1 MSEKKILVLGVGNI
15 LLRDEG
21 VGVRVVER
29 LQAGYSFSPNVSLL
43 DGGTLGIKLMD
54 AISSSEVLIVV
65 DAVLNGQSPGTF
77 YRLTGEEVRKSVAFK
92 YSLHQTDLLET
103 LACCELVGNRPE
115 TVVLGIEPEDYS
127 PWSDELT
134 TTIQGRVSEMSEGVL
149 REINKAGGNFRSR
162 EGFQKAGALTEGGAG
177 PDIS

>member
-1 MSEKKILVLGVGNI
+1 MPEKRILVLGVGNI

-29 LQAGYSFSPNVSLL
+29 LQTDYSFSPNVSLL
-43 DGGTLGIKLMD
+43 DGGTLGIKLME
-54 AISSSEVLIVV
+54 AISSSDVLIVV
-65 DAVLNGQSPGTF
+65 DAVLNGQPPGTF

-134 TTIQGRVSEMSEGVL
+134 PTVKNRVPELVQAVL
-149 REINKAGGNFRSR
+149 EEISRAGGHFT
-162 EGFQKAGALTEGGAG
+162 LT
-177 PDIS
+177 P

>member
-1 MSEKKILVLGVGNI
+1 MSTKRILVLGVGNI

-29 LQAGYSFSPNVSLL
+29 LQAGYHFSSNVSLM
-43 DGGTLGIKLMD
+43 DGGILGIKLME
-54 AISSSEVLIVV
+54 AISSSEFLIVV
-65 DAVLNGQSPGTF
+65 DAVLNGQPPGTF

-115 TVVLGIEPEDYS
+115 TVVLGIEPEDFS

-134 TTIQGRVSEMSEGVL
+134 PTIQSRVAELSERVL
-149 REINKAGGNFRSR
+149 LELEQAGGSYRPRGGS
-162 EGFQKAGALTEGGAG
+162 QTAGAFE
-177 PDIS
+177 

>member
-1 MSEKKILVLGVGNI
+1 MSEKRILVLGVGNI

-29 LQAGYSFSPNVSLL
+29 LQAAYSFSPNVTLM
-43 DGGTLGIKLMD
+43 DGGTLGIKLME
-54 AISSSEVLIVV
+54 AISSSEFLIVV
-65 DAVLNGQSPGTF
+65 DAVLNGQPPGTF

-115 TVVLGIEPEDYS
+115 TVVLGIEPEDFS

-134 TTIQGRVSEMSEGVL
+134 PTIQGRVAELSKRVL
-149 REINKAGGNFRSR
+149 LEIDQAGGNYRPCVGSPT
-162 EGFQKAGALTEGGAG
+162 AGAIE
-177 PDIS
+177 

>member
-1 MSEKKILVLGVGNI
+1 MPEKRILVLGVGNI

-29 LQAGYSFSPNVSLL
+29 LQADYSFSPNVSLL
-43 DGGTLGIKLMD
+43 DGGTLGIKLME
-54 AISSSEVLIVV
+54 AISSSDVLIVV
-65 DAVLNGQSPGTF
+65 DAVLNGQPPGTF

-134 TTIQGRVSEMSEGVL
+134 PTVKNRVPELAQVVL
-149 REINKAGGNFRSR
+149 EEIRRAGGHF
-162 EGFQKAGALTEGGAG
+162 KPGA
-177 PDIS
+177 

>member
-1 MSEKKILVLGVGNI
+1 MSEKRILVLGVGNI

-29 LQAGYSFSPNVSLL
+29 LQAAYSFSPNVTLM
-43 DGGTLGIKLMD
+43 DGGTLGIKLME
-54 AISSSEVLIVV
+54 AISSSEFLIVV
-65 DAVLNGQSPGTF
+65 DAVLNGQPPGTF

-115 TVVLGIEPEDYS
+115 TVVLGIEPEDFS

-134 TTIQGRVSEMSEGVL
+134 PTIQGRVAELSERVL
-149 REINKAGGNFRSR
+149 LEIDQAGGNYRPCVGSPT
-162 EGFQKAGALTEGGAG
+162 AGAIE
-177 PDIS
+177 

>member
-1 MSEKKILVLGVGNI
+1 MSERRILVLGVGNI

-29 LQAGYSFSPNVSLL
+29 LQAAYSFSPNVTLM
-43 DGGTLGIKLMD
+43 DGGTLGIKLME
-54 AISSSEVLIVV
+54 AISSSEFLIVV
-65 DAVLNGQSPGTF
+65 DAVLNGQPPGTF

-127 PWSDELT
+127 PWSDELSAI
-134 TTIQGRVSEMSEGVL
+134 IQGLVAELSERVL
-149 REINKAGGNFRSR
+149 LEIDQAGGNYRPCGGSPT
-162 EGFQKAGALTEGGAG
+162 AGAIE
-177 PDIS
+177 

>member
-1 MSEKKILVLGVGNI
+1 MSEKRILVLGVGNI

-29 LQAGYSFSPNVSLL
+29 LQADYSFSPNVTLM

-54 AISSSEVLIVV
+54 AISSSDVLIVV
-65 DAVLNGQSPGTF
+65 DAVLNGQPPGTF

-134 TTIQGRVSEMSEGVL
+134 PTIQGLVAELSERVL
-149 REINKAGGNFRSR
+149 LEIDQAGGSYRPCGGSPT
-162 EGFQKAGALTEGGAG
+162 AGAIE
-177 PDIS
+177 

>member
-1 MSEKKILVLGVGNI
+1 MSEKRILVLGVGNI

-29 LQAGYSFSPNVSLL
+29 LQADYSFSPNVSLL

-54 AISSSEVLIVV
+54 AISSSDVLIVV
-65 DAVLNGQSPGTF
+65 DAVLNGQPPGTF

-134 TTIQGRVSEMSEGVL
+134 PTVKNRVAELAQAVL
-149 REINKAGGNFRSR
+149 EEISRAGGHF
-162 EGFQKAGALTEGGAG
+162 KPGA
-177 PDIS
+177 

>member
-1 MSEKKILVLGVGNI
+1 MSEKRILVLGVGNI

-29 LQAGYSFSPNVSLL
+29 LQDAYFFSPNVTLM
-43 DGGTLGIKLMD
+43 DGGTLGIKLME
-54 AISSSEVLIVV
+54 AISSSEFLIVV
-65 DAVLNGQSPGTF
+65 DAVLNGQPPGTF

-115 TVVLGIEPEDYS
+115 TVVVGIEPEDYS

-134 TTIQGRVSEMSEGVL
+134 PTILGRVSEMADRVL
-149 REINKAGGNFRSR
+149 EEIEKAGGSFHPQDDSPMPD
-162 EGFQKAGALTEGGAG
+162 ALN
-177 PDIS
+177 

>member
-1 MSEKKILVLGVGNI
+1 
-15 LLRDEG
+15 
-21 VGVRVVER
+21 
-29 LQAGYSFSPNVSLL
+29 VSLM

-54 AISSSEVLIVV
+54 AIISSDLLIVV

-134 TTIQGRVSEMSEGVL
+134 PTVKNRVPELVKIVL
-149 REINKAGGNFRSR
+149 EEIRLAGGHF
-162 EGFQKAGALTEGGAG
+162 TPG
-177 PDIS
+177 P

>member
-1 MSEKKILVLGVGNI
+1 MLEKRILVLGVGNI

-29 LQAGYSFSPNVSLL
+29 LQADYSFSPNVSLM

-54 AISSSEVLIVV
+54 AISSSDVLIVV
-65 DAVLNGQSPGTF
+65 DAVLNGQPPGTF

-103 LACCELVGNRPE
+103 LACCELVGTRPE
-115 TVVLGIEPEDYS
+115 TVVVGIEPEDYA

-134 TTIQGRVSEMSEGVL
+134 HTIQGRVAEMAERVL
-149 REINKAGGNFRSR
+149 REIEKAGGSYSTKNDSPTDST
-162 EGFQKAGALTEGGAG
+162 LN
-177 PDIS
+177 

>member
-1 MSEKKILVLGVGNI
+1 MPEKRILVLGVGNI

-29 LQAGYSFSPNVSLL
+29 LQADYSFSPNVSLL

-54 AISSSEVLIVV
+54 AISSSDFLIVV
-65 DAVLNGQSPGTF
+65 DAVLNGLSPGTF
-77 YRLTGEEVRKSVAFK
+77 YRLTGDEVRKSVAFK

-103 LACCELVGNRPE
+103 LACCELVGTRPE
-115 TVVLGIEPEDYS
+115 TVVVGIEPEDFS

-134 TTIQGRVSEMSEGVL
+134 PTVKNRVPELVKTVL
-149 REINKAGGNFRSR
+149 EEISRAGGHFT
-162 EGFQKAGALTEGGAG
+162 LI
-177 PDIS
+177 P

>member
-1 MSEKKILVLGVGNI
+1 MPEKRILVLGVGNI

-29 LQAGYSFSPNVSLL
+29 LQADYSFSPNVSLL

-54 AISSSEVLIVV
+54 AISSSDFLIVV
-65 DAVLNGQSPGTF
+65 DAVLNGQPPGTF
-77 YRLTGEEVRKSVAFK
+77 YRLTGDEVRKSVAFK

-103 LACCELVGNRPE
+103 LACCELVGTRPE
-115 TVVLGIEPEDYS
+115 TVVVGIEPEDYA

-134 TTIQGRVSEMSEGVL
+134 STIQGLVAEMSELVL
-149 REINKAGGNFRSR
+149 LEIEKAGGSHRPKDNSTTDS
-162 EGFQKAGALTEGGAG
+162 ALN
-177 PDIS
+177 

>member
-1 MSEKKILVLGVGNI
+1 MSEKRILVLGVGNI

-29 LQAGYSFSPNVSLL
+29 LQAAYSFSPNVTLM
-43 DGGTLGIKLMD
+43 DGGTLGIKLME
-54 AISSSEVLIVV
+54 AISSSEFLIVV
-65 DAVLNGQSPGTF
+65 DAVLNGQPPGTF

-115 TVVLGIEPEDYS
+115 TVVLGIEPEDFS

-134 TTIQGRVSEMSEGVL
+134 PTVKNRVPEMVKTVL
-149 REINKAGGNFRSR
+149 EEIRRAGGHFMLS
-162 EGFQKAGALTEGGAG
+162 
-177 PDIS
+177 S

>member
-1 MSEKKILVLGVGNI
+1 MPEKRILVLGVGNI

-29 LQAGYSFSPNVSLL
+29 LQADYSFSPNVSLL
-43 DGGTLGIKLMD
+43 DGGTLGIKLME
-54 AISSSEVLIVV
+54 AISSSDVLIVV
-65 DAVLNGQSPGTF
+65 DAVLNGQPPGTF

-134 TTIQGRVSEMSEGVL
+134 PTVKNRVPEMVQAVL
-149 REINKAGGNFRSR
+149 EEISRAGGHF
-162 EGFQKAGALTEGGAG
+162 T
-177 PDIS
+177 PTP